1 MTAVVIDSITAY
13 EQTKQEIA
21 RLLNEAESANRA
33 VDLAESL
40 VAGAGQ
46 EVNVTQLRAY
56 TYADAG
62 FKLKDSLLIEKGAEA
77 FRKLNSHSSATVSYN
92 LASIQLHLWQLAVEQ
107 AGLGDAW
114 LNKRS
119 HLHEARRL
127 FNLVVQ
133 HKEADTELR
142 LKALTDCGNSFDIVG
157 RYLDALDC
165 YERALKLDSSF
176 GMAAGNRGI
185 TLLNVAALMGG
196 HESHVLLQAAA
207 DLDTAIRDQDRVLR
221 CGGQSALETFK
232 RRRSG
237 LTVEKD
243 LHHSAA
249 ERVLSACRPASR
261 LVPAQ
266 STFPAHFAGLHQG
279 WVRNP

>member
-1 MTAVVIDSITAY
+1 MLIDSITAY
-13 EQTKQEIA
+13 EQAKQEIA

-40 VAGAGQ
+40 VASAGQ

-62 FKLKDSLLIEKGAEA
+62 FKLKDSLLMEKGAEA
-77 FRKLNSHSSATVSYN
+77 FRKLDSHSSATVSYDP
-92 LASIQLHLWQLAVEQ
+92 ASVQLHLWQLAVEQ

-127 FNLVVQ
+127 FNLVAQ
-133 HKEADTELR
+133 HEVADIELR
-142 LKALTDCGNSFDIVG
+142 LKALTDCVNSFDIVG

-165 YERALKLDSSF
+165 YERALKIDSSF

-185 TLLNVAALMGG
+185 TLLNVASLMGS
-196 HESHVLLQAAA
+196 HEPHVLLEAAA
-207 DLDTAIRDQDRVLR
+207 DLDAAISDQDRVLR
-221 CGGQSALETFK
+221 CGRQSALDTF
-232 RRRSG
+232 RRQRAALSG
-237 LTVEKD
+237 IGGPT
-243 LHHSAA
+243 SQ
-249 ERVLSACRPASR
+249 RP
-261 LVPAQ
+261 
-266 STFPAHFAGLHQG
+266 
-279 WVRNP
+279 